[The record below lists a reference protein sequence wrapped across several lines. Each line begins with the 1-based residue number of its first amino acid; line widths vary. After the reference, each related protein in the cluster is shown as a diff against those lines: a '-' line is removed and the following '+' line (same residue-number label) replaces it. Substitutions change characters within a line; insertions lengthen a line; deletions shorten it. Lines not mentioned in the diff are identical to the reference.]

1 MNYTYTRTIAT
12 ANMQQQN
19 EANKN
24 SGAELVGKHFSG
36 KLAYAR
42 ARSAHEIELVRV
54 FVQCVRAIVR
64 MISLICLTGWLY
76 VHLAK
81 NENE

>member
-24 SGAELVGKHFSG
+24 VHSAGSGAELVGKHFSG

-42 ARSAHEIELVRV
+42 GRSAHEIELVRAADCSAFLFSV
-54 FVQCVRAIVR
+54 YA
-64 MISLICLTGWLY
+64 L
-76 VHLAK
+76 
-81 NENE
+81 